1 MSNNDAEALL
11 AALQALSYA
20 TNMKSRMEA
29 EQMKK
34 ATEKAELMQIMNKM
48 QNQES
53 MSDKLAREKFE
64 YDKKKDKSEM
74 DFKTSKETNDKT
86 MEALKV
92 VADINKNKK
101 KLSPE
106 EQESMTPEGY
116 KSEVYNEG
124 IPFLQQE
131 RTVTLTDA
139 DMTTEAITV
148 GGETYYIPHYK
159 VPKFKKDKGIK

>member
-1 MSNNDAEALL
+1 MQNNDAEALL

-53 MSDKLAREKFE
+53 VSDKLAREKFE

-74 DFKTSKETNDKT
+74 DFKTSKEANDKT

-116 KSEVYNEG
+116 KSEVYRPLPWLTE
-124 IPFLQQE
+124 E
-131 RTVTLTDA
+131 RSVKLTDA
-139 DMTTEAITV
+139 DMVTEAITV

-159 VPKFKKDKGIK
+159 VPKFKKEMGLK